1 MPLTNPSPERI
12 AELLRAAR
20 TIAVLGLSDNP
31 QRPSYG
37 VAQALR
43 DYGYRI
49 IPVNPALAVWEGLRA
64 IPDLDH
70 LPDVLGPD
78 ERVDIIDVFRQPEHV
93 DAIVDDCIRLKL
105 PVLWLQFGVV
115 NEAAAQRA
123 VAAGITVV
131 MDRCMKME
139 RMRLERR

>member
-1 MPLTNPSPERI
+1 
-12 AELLRAAR
+12 
-20 TIAVLGLSDNP
+20 
-31 QRPSYG
+31 
-37 VAQALR
+37 
-43 DYGYRI
+43 
-49 IPVNPALAVWEGLRA
+49 
-64 IPDLDH
+64 